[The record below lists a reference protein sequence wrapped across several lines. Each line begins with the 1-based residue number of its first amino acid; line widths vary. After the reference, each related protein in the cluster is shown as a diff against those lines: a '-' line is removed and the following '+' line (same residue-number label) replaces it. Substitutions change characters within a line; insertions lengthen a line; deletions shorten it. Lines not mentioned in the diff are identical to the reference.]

1 MSWKWCR
8 SKGIQNE
15 HTASIRCR
23 ELQSFLIEE
32 RHVLRN
38 VIQVEEAE
46 LFPSM
51 VYSISKS
58 LETDINENA
67 VYLWSLWSLKPCF

>member
-1 MSWKWCR
+1 M
-8 SKGIQNE
+8 
-15 HTASIRCR
+15 
-23 ELQSFLIEE
+23 
-32 RHVLRN
+32 LRN

-46 LFPSM
+46 PFPSR

-67 VYLWSLWSLKPCF
+67 VCL